1 MPQFPKEVSSF
12 GLPEFSKHVF
22 PSGVAFIQSDAFR
35 TKLHLGAE
43 YASYIIL
50 SRPKTWF
57 YQKYLMS
64 FYDN

>member
-50 SRPKTWF
+50 SRPKT
-57 YQKYLMS
+57 
-64 FYDN
+64 